1 MNGLVILLIAAAV
14 LLAAYLVYG
23 RWLARKWGIDPQKP
37 TPAHELEDGVDYVP
51 TKPGVVFGHEFASI
65 AGAGPIN
72 GPIQAAMFGW
82 LPVLLWI
89 LLGGVF
95 FGAVQDFASLYASV
109 KNKGKTIGYIIETY
123 IGKTGKRLF
132 LLFVW
137 LFSILVVA
145 AFADIVAGTF
155 GGFNAEGAKVTAN
168 GAVATTSILFIVAA
182 VGLGFFIRRTKPTG
196 LVSGIVAVALLVLC
210 VALGIFFPVFIPK
223 SIWLYIVFVYIFAA
237 SITPVWGL
245 LQPRDYLNSFLL
257 IAMIAAGFVG
267 VVLSAPTINLP
278 AFTSFAVVGAN
289 GSVSYLFPIL
299 FVTVACGAVSG
310 FHSLV
315 ASGTASKQIDNERH
329 MLPIGFGSMLV
340 ECLLAVL
347 ALIAVGSLAVGGK
360 MPAGTPPQIFAGA
373 IAGFL
378 IKLRLPENIIFTL
391 ITLSVSAFALTS
403 LDSVARV
410 GRLAFQELFTEDLGP
425 GKAQSAVLSFL
436 SHKVVATV
444 ATLIVGYLLAI
455 LGYANI
461 WPLFGSAN
469 QLLAALALIACS
481 VFLKK
486 TKRQGAMLWAPMF
499 IMLAVTFTA
508 LVFTIKAKGGLLFS
522 GGFVF
527 GRDFLQLAFAVL
539 LLALGIMVAVQGVAK
554 LAEKEGEAPQKEKTA
569 A

>member
-1 MNGLVILLIAAAV
+1 MNGLLMLIIAAVV
-14 LLAAYLVYG
+14 LLLAYLVYG
-23 RWLARKWGIDPQKP
+23 RWLAKKWGIDPKKP
-37 TPAHELEDGVDYVP
+37 TPAHEFEDGVDYVP
-51 TKPGVVFGHEFASI
+51 TRPSVVFGHEFASV

-82 LPVLLWI
+82 LPVMLWI
-89 LLGGVF
+89 LIGGVF
-95 FGAVQDFASLYASV
+95 FGAVQDFVSLYASV

-123 IGKTGKRLF
+123 IGRTGKRLF
-132 LLFVW
+132 LIFVW

-155 GGFNAEGAKVTAN
+155 GGINAEGAKNVAN
-168 GAVATTSILFIVAA
+168 ASVATTSLLFILGA
-182 VGLGFFIRRTKPTG
+182 VLLGFFMRKFKPNG
-196 LVSGIVAVALLVLC
+196 LVSGVVAVVVLILC
-210 VALGIFFPVFIPK
+210 IALGLAFPIFVAK
-223 SIWLYIVFVYIFAA
+223 SIWLYVVFIYIFIA

-257 IAMIAAGFVG
+257 IAMLLAAFVG
-267 VVLSAPTINLP
+267 VIFSAPPVNIP
-278 AFTSFAVVGAN
+278 VFVGFKVGN
-289 GSVSYLFPIL
+289 NYLFPIL

-315 ASGTASKQIDNERH
+315 ASGTASKQVDNERH

-340 ECLLAVL
+340 ESLLAII
-347 ALIAVGSLAVGGK
+347 ALIAVSAITVNGK
-360 MPAGTPPQIFAGA
+360 LPEGIVTPPQVFASA
-373 IAGFL
+373 VAGFL
-378 IKLRLPENIIFTL
+378 TQLGLPSNIIFTL

-410 GRLAFQELFTEDLGP
+410 GRLAFQELFTEEQSD
-425 GKAQSAVLSFL
+425 GKTPSPILKVLSNKF
-436 SHKVVATV
+436 VATI

-469 QLLAALALIACS
+469 QLLAALALISCA

-486 TKRQGAMLWAPMF
+486 TKRQGWMLWGPMF

-508 LVFTIKAKGGLLFS
+508 LVFTIRQKGGKLFDGS
-522 GGFVF
+522 FIFSADG
-527 GRDFLQLAFAVL
+527 LQLIFAIL
-539 LLALGIMVAVQGVAK
+539 LLLLGIMVAVSGVKK
-554 LAEKEGEAPQKEKTA
+554 LAEKETA
-569 A
+569 

>member
-1 MNGLVILLIAAAV
+1 MLVIAAVV

-23 RWLARKWGIDPQKP
+23 RWLAKKWGIDPQKK
-37 TPAHELEDGVDYVP
+37 TPAYELEDGVDYVP
-51 TKPGVVFGHEFASI
+51 TKPSVVFGHEFASI

-82 LPVLLWI
+82 LPVLLWV

-95 FGAVQDFASLYASV
+95 FGAVQDFAALYASV

-155 GGFNAEGAKVTAN
+155 GGFDAAGAQVVAN
-168 GAVATTSILFIVAA
+168 GSVATTSILFMAAA
-182 VGLGFFIRRTKPTG
+182 VLLGFFIRKAKP
-196 LVSGIVAVALLVLC
+196 SGILSGAIAVVLLAVCITIGLFAPIFVA
-210 VALGIFFPVFIPK
+210 K
-223 SIWLYIVFVYIFAA
+223 DIWLYIVFAYIFVA
-237 SITPVWGL
+237 SITPVWAL

-257 IAMIAAGFVG
+257 VAMIAAAFIG
-267 VVLSAPTINLP
+267 VVFSAPAINLP
-278 AFTSFAVVGAN
+278 AFTSFAIVGAN

-315 ASGTASKQIDNERH
+315 ASGTASKQIENERH
-329 MLPIGFGSMLV
+329 MLPISFGAMLV
-340 ECLLAVL
+340 ESLLAVL
-347 ALIAVGSLAVGGK
+347 SLIAVGALAVNGK
-360 MPAGTPPQIFAGA
+360 IPAGTPPQIFASA

-378 IKLRLPENIIFTL
+378 TKLGLPENVIFTL

-410 GRLAFQELFTEDLGP
+410 GRLAFQELFTEDLAEGQKQQ
-425 GKAQSAVLSFL
+425 GIAVILSN
-436 SHKVVATV
+436 KYVATI

-469 QLLAALALIACS
+469 QLLAALALISCS

-486 TKRQGAMLWAPMF
+486 TNRQGVTLWAPMF

-508 LVFTIKAKGGLLFS
+508 LAFTIQAKGSKLFA
-522 GGFVF
+522 GTFNVGT
-527 GRDFLQLAFAVL
+527 DFLQLIFAIL

-554 LAEKEGEAPQKEKTA
+554 LTEKEKPEAAIAK
-569 A
+569 

>member
-1 MNGLVILLIAAAV
+1 MLIIAAVV
-14 LLAAYLVYG
+14 LLLAYLVYG
-23 RWLARKWGIDPQKP
+23 RFLAKKWGIDPNKP
-37 TPAHELEDGVDYVP
+37 TPAHEFEDGVDYVP
-51 TKPGVVFGHEFASI
+51 TKPSIVFGHEFASI

-89 LLGGVF
+89 LIGGVF
-95 FGAVQDFASLYASV
+95 FGAVQDFSALYASV

-123 IGKTGKRLF
+123 IGRTGKRLF
-132 LLFVW
+132 LIFVW

-155 GGFNAEGAKVTAN
+155 GGFNAEGAQVPAN
-168 GAVATTSILFIVAA
+168 ASVATTSILFIVAA
-182 VGLGFFIRRTKPTG
+182 VILGFFVRKAKPSG
-196 LVSGIVAVALLVLC
+196 LVSGIAAVVLLVLC
-210 VALGIFFPVFIPK
+210 ITIGLAAPIYVPK
-223 SIWLYIVFVYIFAA
+223 SVWLYIVFAYIFVA

-257 IAMIAAGFVG
+257 VAMILAAFVG
-267 VVLSAPTINLP
+267 VLFTAPSINLP
-278 AFTSFAVVGAN
+278 AFVGFKVGN
-289 GSVSYLFPIL
+289 NYLFPIL

-340 ECLLAVL
+340 ESLLAVL

-360 MPAGTPPQIFAGA
+360 LPSGTPPQIFAQA

-378 IKLRLPENIIFTL
+378 TRLGLPENVIFTL

-410 GRLAFQELFTEDLGP
+410 GRLAFQEFFTEQQNDGKEP
-425 GKAQSAVLSFL
+425 GAAAKFFSN
-436 SHKVVATV
+436 KIVATI
-444 ATLIVGYLLAI
+444 ATLILGYFLAI

-469 QLLAALALIACS
+469 QLLAALSLIACS

-486 TKRQGAMLWAPMF
+486 TNRQGWMLWAPMI

-508 LVFTIKAKGGLLFS
+508 LVFTIRSKGGKLFDGS
-522 GGFVF
+522 FNF
-527 GRDFLQLAFAVL
+527 GADGLQLIFAIL
-539 LLALGIMVAVQGVAK
+539 LLGLGIMVAVSGVKK
-554 LAEKEGEAPQKEKTA
+554 LAEKQTA
-569 A
+569 

>member
-1 MNGLVILLIAAAV
+1 MNGLVMLIISAVV
-14 LLAAYLVYG
+14 LLLAYLLYG
-23 RWLARKWGIDPQKP
+23 RYLARKWGIDPNKK

-51 TKPGVVFGHEFASI
+51 TKPSVVFGHEFASI

-89 LLGGVF
+89 LIGGIF

-155 GGFNAEGAKVTAN
+155 GGFNAEGGRIAAN
-168 GAVATTSILFIVAA
+168 ASVATTSILFIIAA
-182 VGLGFFIRRTKPTG
+182 LILGFIIRRVKMNG
-196 LVSGIVAVALLVLC
+196 LVTALIAVAFLVLC
-210 VALGIFFPVFIPK
+210 IAGGLAAPIFMARTV
-223 SIWLYIVFVYIFAA
+223 WLYVVFVYIFVA
-237 SITPVWGL
+237 SITPVWVL

-257 IAMIAAGFVG
+257 VAMICAAFIG
-267 VVLSAPTINLP
+267 VVFSAPPINLP
-278 AFTSFAVVGAN
+278 AFTSFAVTSAN

-347 ALIAVGSLAVGGK
+347 SLIAVGALAAGGK
-360 MPAGTPPQIFAGA
+360 LPAGTPPQIFATA

-378 IKLRLPENIIFTL
+378 TKLGLPENIIFTL

-410 GRLAFQELFTEDLGP
+410 GRLAFQEFFTDDQNA
-425 GKAQSAVLSFL
+425 GKAPSPAAKFL
-436 SHKVVATV
+436 SNKVTATI
-444 ATLIVGYLLAI
+444 ATLILGYLLAI
-455 LGYANI
+455 LGYQNI

-486 TKRQGAMLWAPMF
+486 TKRQGAMLWAPMI

-508 LVFTIKAKGGLLFS
+508 LAFTIKAKGGKLFDGS
-522 GGFVF
+522 FNF
-527 GRDFLQLAFAVL
+527 GADFLQLVFAIL
-539 LLALGIMVAVQGVAK
+539 LLALGIMVAVSGISGLRK
-554 LAEKEGEAPQKEKTA
+554 KETA
-569 A
+569 

>member
-1 MNGLVILLIAAAV
+1 MLIIAAVV
-14 LLAAYLVYG
+14 LLLAYLVYG
-23 RWLARKWGIDPQKP
+23 RALAKKWGIDPKKP
-37 TPAHELEDGVDYVP
+37 TPAHEFEDGVDYVP
-51 TKPGVVFGHEFASI
+51 TKPSIVFGHEFASI

-89 LLGGVF
+89 LIGGVF
-95 FGAVQDFASLYASV
+95 FGAVQDFSALYASV

-123 IGKTGKRLF
+123 IGRTGKRLF
-132 LLFVW
+132 LVFVW
-137 LFSILVVA
+137 LFSILVIA

-155 GGFNAEGAKVTAN
+155 GGFNAEGAKVAAN
-168 GAVATTSILFIVAA
+168 ASVATTSILFIAAA
-182 VGLGFFIRRTKPTG
+182 VILGFFVRKAKPSG
-196 LVSGIVAVALLVLC
+196 LLSGIAAVVLLVFCIAIGLT
-210 VALGIFFPVFIPK
+210 APIYIAK
-223 SIWLYIVFVYIFAA
+223 SVWLYIVFAYIFVA

-257 IAMIAAGFVG
+257 VAMILGAFIG
-267 VVLSAPTINLP
+267 VLFTAPSINLP
-278 AFTSFAVVGAN
+278 AFVGFKVGN
-289 GSVSYLFPIL
+289 NYLFPIL

-340 ECLLAVL
+340 ESLLAVL

-360 MPAGTPPQIFAGA
+360 LPSGTPPQIFAQA
-373 IAGFL
+373 VAGFL
-378 IKLRLPENIIFTL
+378 TRLGLPENVIFTL

-410 GRLAFQELFTEDLGP
+410 GRLAFQEFFTEEQNDGKEP
-425 GKAQSAVLSFL
+425 GAVVKFFSN
-436 SHKVVATV
+436 KIVATV
-444 ATLIVGYLLAI
+444 ATLILGYFLAI

-469 QLLAALALIACS
+469 QLLAALSLISCS

-486 TKRQGAMLWAPMF
+486 TNRQGWMLWAPMI

-508 LVFTIKAKGGLLFS
+508 LVFTIRSKGGKLFDGS
-522 GGFVF
+522 FNF
-527 GRDFLQLAFAVL
+527 GIDGLQLIFAIL
-539 LLALGIMVAVQGVAK
+539 LLGLGIMVAVSGVKK
-554 LAEKEGEAPQKEKTA
+554 LAEKQTA
-569 A
+569 